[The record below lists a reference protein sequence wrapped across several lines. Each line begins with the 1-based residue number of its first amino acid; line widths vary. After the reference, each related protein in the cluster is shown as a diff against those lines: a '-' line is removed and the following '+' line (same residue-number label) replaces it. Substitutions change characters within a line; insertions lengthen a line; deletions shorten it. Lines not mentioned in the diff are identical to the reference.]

1 MDDNKRIFS
10 ELIKR
15 QIAILGPD
23 ITLAKVKNVS
33 GIQVDANGDVLSIN
47 GDPQVLLNELIAQFV
62 ELSGLI
68 VKKTMESILSSNP
81 SGASLLGAQVTAAVP
96 PPVVAQPEAPVTQ
109 PAQPAQQDN
118 KALENN
124 PDLASANK
132 DIEDLNKMLNNMH

>member
-33 GIQVDANGDVLSIN
+33 GIQVDANGDVQSIN

-81 SGASLLGAQVTAAVP
+81 SGASLLGAQVTAAP
-96 PPVVAQPEAPVTQ
+96 TPPVAAQPQVQVPQQAP
-109 PAQPAQQDN
+109 QDS

>member
-23 ITLAKVKNVS
+23 ITLAKVKNVP
-33 GIQVDANGDVLSIN
+33 GIQVDANGEVQSIN

-81 SGASLLGAQVTAAVP
+81 SGASLLGAQVTAAP
-96 PPVVAQPEAPVTQ
+96 TPPVAVQPEAAAPQPPQ
-109 PAQPAQQDN
+109 PAQLDN
-118 KALENN
+118 KVLESN